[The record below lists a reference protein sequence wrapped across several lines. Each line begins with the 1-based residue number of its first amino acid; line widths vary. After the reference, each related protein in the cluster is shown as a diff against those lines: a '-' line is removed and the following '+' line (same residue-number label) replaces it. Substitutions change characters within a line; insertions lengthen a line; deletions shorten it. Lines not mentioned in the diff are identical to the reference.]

1 MEPIGIRTIQSILMN
16 ATQTSL
22 SHFHT
27 AGMLEEHGTLVKPS
41 VADAMDSYYTN
52 KNTSMIFDV
61 QVDDVSEIRGRLA
74 HAKLDDFV
82 YMVRSSFTVLP
93 ERENIWYEALGRPM
107 SRGNV
112 LRLYVDFEKLRH
124 HGITLKELAYDSF
137 GADCEWETSPDFM
150 GMIDVNFT
158 GNYVAQWLSR
168 LKTKVCGTPEIVS
181 CELTGDH
188 TMSTLGSNILA
199 ASKDLEVCSETITS
213 NNVNDVEKCF
223 GIEAAA
229 SVLCELTGSHVVSDF
244 MTRTGRVLPFSKS
257 SQEVSAKGLL
267 ASMGFERPK
276 NDIRRELIRGG
287 TTGSSIYDSIM
298 TGTTNS

>member
-61 QVDDVSEIRGRLA
+61 QAEDVSKIRGRLA

-112 LRLYVDFEKLRH
+112 LRLYVDFEKTTASWH
-124 HGITLKELAYDSF
+124 HAER
-137 GADCEWETSPDFM
+137 
-150 GMIDVNFT
+150 
-158 GNYVAQWLSR
+158 SR
-168 LKTKVCGTPEIVS
+168 LRFFRRGLRMGDVS
-181 CELTGDH
+181 GLHGNDRRQFHRQLCSTVAFTIEDQGLWNAGDRL
-188 TMSTLGSNILA
+188 M
-199 ASKDLEVCSETITS
+199 
-213 NNVNDVEKCF
+213 
-223 GIEAAA
+223 
-229 SVLCELTGSHVVSDF
+229 
-244 MTRTGRVLPFSKS
+244 RTH
-257 SQEVSAKGLL
+257 
-267 ASMGFERPK
+267 ERK
-276 NDIRRELIRGG
+276 
-287 TTGSSIYDSIM
+287 
-298 TGTTNS
+298 